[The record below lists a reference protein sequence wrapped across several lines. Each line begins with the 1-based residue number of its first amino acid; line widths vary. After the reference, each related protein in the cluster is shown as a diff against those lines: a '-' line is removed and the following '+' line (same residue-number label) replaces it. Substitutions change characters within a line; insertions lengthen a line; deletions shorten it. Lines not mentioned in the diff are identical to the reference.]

1 MTPLEYV
8 QQRKIVAIVRGL
20 KPEYIVRLGHAF
32 EEGGIGLMEVTY
44 DQKAPETWKNTAAAI
59 EAVEKEFGDRVLVGA
74 GTVITPEQVSMTY
87 NAGGHY
93 LVTPTTQ
100 PEIIR
105 MGKALGMGLYPG
117 AFSPSEILEAWNAG
131 ADAVKVFPA
140 GSLGPGYIKAVRA
153 PLGHIPL
160 MAVGGVNEKNA
171 AEYMK
176 AGCVGIGA
184 GGNLVNREWIENGE
198 WDKVTALAREFMK
211 AVRPMW
217 RFPSQITETTLLLS
231 ARCRSMKLARTP

>member
-8 QQRKIVAIVRGL
+8 KERKIVAIVRGL

-44 DQKAPETWKNTAAAI
+44 NQKAPDTWKNTAAAI
-59 EAVEKEFGDRVLVGA
+59 EAVEKEFGDRMLVGA

-93 LVTPTTQ
+93 LVTPSTQ

-105 MGKALGMGLYPG
+105 MGKALGLGLYPG
-117 AFSPSEILEAWNAG
+117 AFSPTEILEAWNAG

-140 GSLGPGYIKAVRA
+140 GSLGSGYIKAVSA

-171 AEYMK
+171 ADYMK
-176 AGCVGIGA
+176 AGCVGLGV
-184 GGNLVNREWIENGE
+184 GGNLVNKEWIENGE

-211 AVRPMW
+211 AVK
-217 RFPSQITETTLLLS
+217 E
-231 ARCRSMKLARTP
+231 A

>member
-117 AFSPSEILEAWNAG
+117 AFSPSEILEAWKAG

-176 AGCVGIGA
+176 AGCVGIGV

-211 AVRPMW
+211 AVR
-217 RFPSQITETTLLLS
+217 EE
-231 ARCRSMKLARTP
+231 

>member
-20 KPEYIVRLGHAF
+20 APEYLVRLGHAF

-44 DQKAPETWKNTAAAI
+44 NQRAPETWADTAKAI

-74 GTVITPEQVSMTY
+74 GTVITPEQVRLTY

-105 MGKALGMGLYPG
+105 MGKALGLGLYPG
-117 AFSPSEILEAWNAG
+117 ALTPSEILAAYEAG

-140 GSLGPGYIKAVRA
+140 STFGPGYIKAVRA
-153 PLGHIPL
+153 PLSHIPL
-160 MAVGGVNEKNA
+160 MAVGGINEKNA
-171 AEYMK
+171 ADFLK
-176 AGCVGIGA
+176 AGCVGLGV
-184 GGNLVNREWIENGE
+184 GGNLVNKEWIQNGE
-198 WDKVTALAREFMK
+198 WDKITALAKDFMK
-211 AVRPMW
+211 AVN
-217 RFPSQITETTLLLS
+217 EV
-231 ARCRSMKLARTP
+231 

>member
-8 QQRKIVAIVRGL
+8 KERKIVAIVRGL
-20 KPEYIVRLGHAF
+20 SPEYLIRLGDAF

-44 DQKAPETWKNTAAAI
+44 NQSAPETWKDTAKGI
-59 EAVEKEFGDRVLVGA
+59 EAVEKEFGDRLLVGA
-74 GTVITPEQVSMTY
+74 GTVITLEQVSMTY

-105 MGKALGMGLYPG
+105 AGKALGLGLYPG
-117 AFSPSEILEAWNAG
+117 AFTPSEILAAYQAG

-140 GSLGPGYIKAVRA
+140 SCLGPGYIKAIRA
-153 PLGHIPL
+153 PLSHIPL

-171 AEYMK
+171 ADFMK
-176 AGCVGIGA
+176 AGCVGLGV
-184 GGNLVNREWIENGE
+184 GGNLVNKEWIRNGE
-198 WDKVTALAREFMK
+198 WEKITALAKEFKK
-211 AVRPMW
+211 AVA
-217 RFPSQITETTLLLS
+217 EV
-231 ARCRSMKLARTP
+231 

>member
-20 KPEYIVRLGHAF
+20 KPEYIVRIGHAF

-211 AVRPMW
+211 AVR
-217 RFPSQITETTLLLS
+217 EE
-231 ARCRSMKLARTP
+231 

>member
-211 AVRPMW
+211 AVR
-217 RFPSQITETTLLLS
+217 EE
-231 ARCRSMKLARTP
+231 